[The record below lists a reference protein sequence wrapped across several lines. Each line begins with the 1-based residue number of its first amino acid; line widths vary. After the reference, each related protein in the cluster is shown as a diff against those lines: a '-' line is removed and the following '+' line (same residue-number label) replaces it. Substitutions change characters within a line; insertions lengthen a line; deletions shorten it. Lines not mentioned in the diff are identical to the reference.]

1 MLSYYFRHMHVQYS
15 MTYIKVTS
23 HNYVFFVQQFGT
35 VFVKYFLKLI
45 DFIFKS
51 LKILASSWYV
61 SSNEIKFLELQSKY
75 TTLLTELSFLKVL
88 KGRNRLE
95 LGEDGDSTVPW
106 RTFTKVPVSL
116 IARYFN
122 WSLSVVVLIDFDLN
136 HA

>member
-15 MTYIKVTS
+15 MANIKVTS

-51 LKILASSWYV
+51 LKILASSRYV
-61 SSNEIKFLELQSKY
+61 SSYKIKFLELQSKY
-75 TTLLTELSFLKVL
+75 TALLTELPFLKVL
-88 KGRNRLE
+88 KGRNGLE
-95 LGEDGDSTVPW
+95 LGEYGDSTVPW
-106 RTFTKVPVSL
+106 RAFTKVPISL
-116 IARYFN
+116 ITRDFN
-122 WSLSVVVLIDFDLN
+122 RSLSVVVLIDFDLN